1 MFRNLSPAGLCI
13 TGRQSEIIE
22 LSLSYGFKGIDLD
35 LAEFQQAVQAHG
47 LPHARRLIDSARL
60 KLGTFQLPI
69 VWDEDDDVYKSS
81 RAAAEPLLSLAAELG
96 LSRAVTTIAPA
107 NDLRPYH
114 ENFEFHRRRLA
125 ELGELLATKRM
136 KLGLEIRSAADLR
149 KDRAFQFI
157 YTFEA
162 LATLVGMTRAAN
174 VGVVADLFELHVAG
188 VSFSEALKLGADKI
202 VAVIVSDAPTD
213 KPGAQCDPTDR
224 LLVGETGAIELPPVL
239 VSLAEKGYDGP
250 ITPAAALQRLKDMK
264 REQIV
269 RTAGE
274 RLAQAWTAAGLN
286 VAGKLSTAAKSQSNS
301 AQAEKLSAAG
311 KP

>member
-1 MFRNLSPAGLCI
+1 MFRNLSPAALCI

-35 LAEFQQAVQAHG
+35 LVEFLQTVNSYG

-60 KLGTFQLPI
+60 KLGAFRLPV

-81 RAAAEPLLSLAAELG
+81 LAAADELLTLAADLG
-96 LSRAVTTIAPA
+96 LTRAVTAIAPA

-125 ELGELLATKRM
+125 EVGELLGARRM
-136 KLGLEIRSAADLR
+136 KLGMEFRSAPELR

-157 YTFEA
+157 HTFDA
-162 LATLVGMTRAAN
+162 LATLVGMIRATN
-174 VGVVADLFELHVAG
+174 VGVVADLFELHVVG
-188 VSFSEALKLGADKI
+188 SNFSEVSKLGAEKI
-202 VAVIVSDAPTD
+202 ISVIVSDAPAD
-213 KPGAQCDPTDR
+213 KPAADCEQSDR
-224 LLVGETGAIELPPVL
+224 LLVGETGTIDFPAVL
-239 VSLAEKGYDGP
+239 VSLAELGYDGP
-250 ITPAAALQRLKDMK
+250 ITPAVGQPGIKGMK

-286 VAGKLSTAAKSQSNS
+286 AAGKLSPVKQ
-301 AQAEKLSAAG
+301 
-311 KP
+311 